1 MMMTMQWSRDI
12 RATRDDDETRIT
24 RSLSDDDDSKKLMIE
39 ETEKNTVTPSIDI
52 PLIYQIQAR
61 ILQYYL
67 TTLLAQNSVVGLQGW
82 DRQVPAF

>member
-39 ETEKNTVTPSIDI
+39 ETEKKFSNSI
-52 PLIYQIQAR
+52 Y
-61 ILQYYL
+61 
-67 TTLLAQNSVVGLQGW
+67 
-82 DRQVPAF
+82 